1 MNYKINYVS
10 SFEKDLKKLSKK
22 YKSIKKDYENLL
34 KILSTNDPHQIGT
47 PIGKNC
53 YKLRLKNS
61 DNQKGKSGGYRVIYF
76 YIENDAVTLL
86 AIYSKSEIEN
96 IDENEIEKRLIEKLG

>member
-34 KILSTNDPHQIGT
+34 KTLSTNDPHQIGT
-47 PIGKNC
+47 PIGKN
-53 YKLRLKNS
+53 
-61 DNQKGKSGGYRVIYF
+61 
-76 YIENDAVTLL
+76 
-86 AIYSKSEIEN
+86 
-96 IDENEIEKRLIEKLG
+96 